1 MTGQGE
7 MRKIRA
13 HIRRVNHRLSE
24 KGTDSTNADR
34 ALWGALAVAH
44 FAGETCRAEDMRTD
58 PETVIA
64 DLLADLMH
72 CAMFNGLIPNR
83 SARSDSTLPL
93 RGPGIIT
100 RKRSARNWN
109 SASAPG
115 GSGRLA
121 QPFESL
127 PLVPESF

>member
-24 KGTDSTNADR
+24 KGADSTNADR

-44 FAGETCRAEDMRTD
+44 FAGETGRAEDMRTD

-72 CAMFNGLIPNR
+72 WCDVQ
-83 SARSDSTLPL
+83 RSDSESLDAIGFDSAL
-93 RGPGIIT
+93 ER
-100 RKRSARNWN
+100 ARNYYEEEV
-109 SASAPG
+109 SEELEQRIG
-115 GSGRLA
+115 TRR
-121 QPFESL
+121 
-127 PLVPESF
+127 